1 MTQARRIIFS
11 GAPGAG
17 KTTLLDILAARGHC
31 VLEES
36 ARAIIR
42 ERLARK
48 LPPRPA
54 PREFA
59 AEVMRRDVDNFRKAL
74 TAPGPVFFDRAMP
87 DAMCMLDQAA
97 PLERRRIEALAGRFA
112 YHPQVFMFPPWEAIY
127 CTDAERDQTF
137 ADAIEV
143 FRMLCAWYRRC
154 GYEVVEMPLA
164 SPDERCDFVLKM
176 LDQGKSVA

>member
-1 MTQARRIIFS
+1 MMQARRIIFS

-17 KTTLLDILAARGHC
+17 KTTLLDILASRGDC
-31 VLEES
+31 VMEES
-36 ARAIIR
+36 ARKIIR

-59 AEVMRRDVDNFRKAL
+59 AEIMRRDIDNFRKAL
-74 TAPGPVFFDRAMP
+74 PSSGLVFFDRAIP

-97 PLERRRIEALAGRFA
+97 PLGRRRIEALARRFA

-127 CTDAERDQTF
+127 RNDAERDQTF
-137 ADAIEV
+137 ADAMQV
-143 FRMLCAWYRRC
+143 FTTLCAWYRRC
-154 GYEVVEMPLA
+154 GYELVEMPLA
-164 SPDERCDFVLKM
+164 SVDDRCDFVLKM
-176 LDQGKSVA
+176 LGQGKSVA